1 MVQNKL
7 YLNAEREK
15 QLLTKVIGKDVIKD
29 E

>member
-15 QLLTKVIGKDVIKD
+15 LLLTKVIGKDVIKD